1 MTVTLQDKGGNELEK
16 EGKLERKEARL
27 LDFSVR
33 LNLCLVAKVKRTEG
47 EDKARTM
54 SFGLTAFLTI
64 EQR

>member
-1 MTVTLQDKGGNELEK
+1 MEK
-16 EGKLERKEARL
+16 ERKLERKEARL